1 MTTQFVDTHYLLA
14 LINTSDQYHAAAVKH
29 GPFGVSKLVTTTWV
43 LVEFADALCSVRSRA
58 NAAKFIR
65 SFISQ
70 KFVEVVAPSLPQ
82 FENALELYELRPDKS
97 WSLTDCIS
105 FELMKQHGIQD
116 ALTGDH
122 HFEQAGFRAL
132 LLDSHS

>member
-1 MTTQFVDTHYLLA
+1 MTIQFVDTHYLLA
-14 LINTSDQYHAAAVKH
+14 LINSSDQYHAAAVKH
-29 GPFGVSKLVTTTWV
+29 TPAGVSKLVTTTWV
-43 LVEFADALCSVRSRA
+43 LVEFADALCSVRSRV

-65 SFISQ
+65 SFLAQ
-70 KFVEVVAPSLPQ
+70 KLVEVMPPSLSQ
-82 FENALELYELRPDKS
+82 FERALKLYELRPDKS

-105 FELMKQHGIQD
+105 FELMKELGIQD

-132 LLDSHS
+132 LVE